1 MAKTRESSSPTMEK
15 ARNGKYHP
23 SREEI
28 AMRAYQIYQER
39 NGAPGDE
46 LSDWI
51 MAERQL
57 MEQKSKPNR
66 KPAPRA
72 KSAAA

>member
-1 MAKTRESSSPTMEK
+1 MAKTRETSSHVVEK

-23 SREEI
+23 TREEI
-28 AMRAYQIYQER
+28 ALRAYQIYQER
-39 NGAPGDE
+39 DGAPGDE
-46 LSDWI
+46 LTDWI

-57 MEQKSKPNR
+57 TEQKTKPSR
-66 KPAPRA
+66 KSTPKA

>member
-1 MAKTRESSSPTMEK
+1 MAKTRESSLHAVEK
-15 ARNGKYHP
+15 VRNGKYHP
-23 SREEI
+23 TREEI
-28 AMRAYQIYQER
+28 ALRAYEIYCER
-39 NGAPGDE
+39 HGAPGDE

-57 MEQKSKPNR
+57 MEQNGKTRR
-66 KPAPRA
+66 KPVAKA